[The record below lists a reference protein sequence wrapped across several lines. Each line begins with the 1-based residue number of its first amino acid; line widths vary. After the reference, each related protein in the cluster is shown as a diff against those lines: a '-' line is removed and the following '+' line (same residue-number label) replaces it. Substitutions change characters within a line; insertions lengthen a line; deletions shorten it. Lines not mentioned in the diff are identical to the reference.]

1 MMPVRVV
8 GFVPVVEMVPI
19 RVVEMVPVLVVEIVP
34 PFEKATLE
42 SVKINRAEQKVHFSI
57 LIVSLL
63 VL

>member
-1 MMPVRVV
+1 
-8 GFVPVVEMVPI
+8 
-19 RVVEMVPVLVVEIVP
+19 MVPVLVVEIVP